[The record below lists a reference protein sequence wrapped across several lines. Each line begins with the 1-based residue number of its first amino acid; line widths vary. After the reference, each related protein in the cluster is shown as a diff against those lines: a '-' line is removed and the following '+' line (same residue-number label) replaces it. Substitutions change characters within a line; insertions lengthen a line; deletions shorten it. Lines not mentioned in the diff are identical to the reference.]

1 MAFSLSQLLS
11 YAQGAGFTGQS
22 ANTAAAIAMAESGGN
37 PNAINYSDP
46 GGSYGLT
53 QINGAAWGPG
63 ATSTLGN
70 PSEAF
75 NQMFNISQGGTNF
88 TPWSTFNNGS
98 YLNFLNGV
106 GSATGSSGGL
116 GSGLGNFGAGS
127 WMQNLFGGPN
137 SPVGS
142 QLGSGGITSLAG
154 GSGSSQTSWLASIG
168 YFLLGLV
175 LLGIGAFLLAKE
187 HTPALMRTA
196 A

>member
-88 TPWSTFNNGS
+88 TPWSSFNNGS
-98 YLNFLNGV
+98 YLGPLSELAGGGGGTTL
-106 GSATGSSGGL
+106 GSGSGIFGMLGGSSALQGLLGGSSG
-116 GSGLGNFGAGS
+116 S
-127 WMQNLFGGPN
+127 
-137 SPVGS
+137 
-142 QLGSGGITSLAG
+142 

-187 HTPALMRTA
+187 HTPALARTA